1 MLIDLSIDL
10 CICLFIDLSSYLF
23 SDLVIFLSPDQSG
36 ALSIYW
42 SILLLIHCSIDV
54 SNFLFHRSSFV
65 IINSSINLPIAS
77 SICRSIY
84 RMMTHDTHIHSD
96 TYMYVF
102 SIGTSSFDIKNN
114 FPYFDSELSDWL
126 APYDLEL
133 ACSAVYTEPIFDWK
147 MVSHIQLRQFI
158 GMFMH
163 KWLRKNIQVVW
174 MKTNRSS

>member
-102 SIGTSSFDIKNN
+102 SIGTSSFDINKEQ
-114 FPYFDSELSDWL
+114 FPLFRQWTFGLIGTIWL
-126 APYDLEL
+126 GIGLFCSIHRTHIWLENGE
-133 ACSAVYTEPIFDWK
+133 SYSI
-147 MVSHIQLRQFI
+147 
-158 GMFMH
+158 
-163 KWLRKNIQVVW
+163 
-174 MKTNRSS
+174 KTIYWNVHA